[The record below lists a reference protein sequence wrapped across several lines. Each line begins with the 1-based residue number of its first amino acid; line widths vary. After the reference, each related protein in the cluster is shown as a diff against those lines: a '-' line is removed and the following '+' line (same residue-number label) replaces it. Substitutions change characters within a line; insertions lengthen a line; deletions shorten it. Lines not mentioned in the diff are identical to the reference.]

1 MGKYNRFSLSFLFF
15 ETIFDDR
22 CKKKKILSDAVP
34 NVYNGI
40 TKASLLQTRVK
51 ECRGGMV
58 SMLHLNW

>member
-1 MGKYNRFSLSFLFF
+1 M
-15 ETIFDDR
+15 TDV
-22 CKKKKILSDAVP
+22 KKKIILSDAVP